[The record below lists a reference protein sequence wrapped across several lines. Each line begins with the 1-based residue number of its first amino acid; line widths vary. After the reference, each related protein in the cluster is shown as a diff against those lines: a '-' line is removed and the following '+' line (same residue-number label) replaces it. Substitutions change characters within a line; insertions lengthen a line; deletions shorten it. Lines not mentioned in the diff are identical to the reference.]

1 MKLPVRIPLPAVL
14 RRGRDRSRAGSKSGE
29 KPRAGG
35 AEFLVAFWPFILGS
49 LFVAGGLVAIV
60 IAYFGV
66 AGTLHVG
73 LQLPYA
79 VSGGLLGLALVI
91 VGSALLV
98 LHALGRHARLL
109 RRLLEVSARSEAP
122 PSGDGK
128 AESNNGL
135 VLVAR
140 GARTFHRADCIMVK
154 GKQTRR
160 IRIKTAAERGL
171 SACGICDPA

>member
-1 MKLPVRIPLPAVL
+1 MQRKARF
-14 RRGRDRSRAGSKSGE
+14 AGS
-29 KPRAGG
+29 G
-35 AEFLVAFWPFILGS
+35 AFFVAFWPFILGS
-49 LFVAGGLVAIV
+49 ALIAGGLAAIV

-98 LHALGRHARLL
+98 LHALGRQARLL
-109 RRLLEVSARSEAP
+109 RRLLEESVRPESVSA
-122 PSGDGK
+122 DGG
-128 AESNNGL
+128 AASPNGM
-135 VLVAR
+135 VFVAR
-140 GARTFHRADCIMVK
+140 GARTFHRPDCVMVE

-160 IRIKTAAERGL
+160 LRVKTAKGRGL
-171 SACGICDPA
+171 SACRICDPV